1 MYEPA
6 TKGAVFK
13 KWQFRVSKIH
23 FFRLK
28 DVSAMIS
35 EFYYVPKNISFYIF
49 SMFFLLISGVG
60 KSMFQNCSRYLF
72 KIYPHIAWTI
82 IMPTIK
88 TANRIQHAFKQLDVV
103 YLFLNLQ

>member
-13 KWQFRVSKIH
+13 KWQFRVSKIP
-23 FFRLK
+23 FFLLK
-28 DVSAMIS
+28 YVSAVIS

-60 KSMFQNCSRYLF
+60 KRMFQNFCNLF
-72 KIYPHIAWTI
+72 KVYPHIAWTI
-82 IMPTIK
+82 CLFTGK
-88 TANRIQHAFKQLDVV
+88 CHLYV
-103 YLFLNLQ
+103 YIERHI

>member
-23 FFRLK
+23 FFRLI

-49 SMFFLLISGVG
+49 SMFFLLISGLG
-60 KSMFQNCSRYLF
+60 KSMFKNCCNLF
-72 KIYPHIAWTI
+72 KVYPHIAWT
-82 IMPTIK
+82 K
-88 TANRIQHAFKQLDVV
+88 G
-103 YLFLNLQ
+103 